1 MKKRLTIEGLRS
13 KLSAK
18 HSRDLASAAA
28 KAAKNLKR
36 VEDRAS
42 KRIAK
47 AEAKAEK
54 VLAALVLA
62 KERAKTKQS
71 KHSKEAKAAKAAKKA
86 DAVTAEKSKYTVRNW
101 SEYNKALRD
110 RGKISI

>member
-28 KAAKNLKR
+28 KAAKNLKI

-71 KHSKEAKAAKAAKKA
+71 KATKEAKAAKKA
-86 DAVTAEKSKYTVRNW
+86 DVVTAAKSKYTVRNW